1 MKYRFLLAI
10 TVVTTVIASFYFLT
24 LGSINITFKEVIE
37 LAFSE
42 ENNPLKVILFNI
54 RFPRIITSILIGM
67 MLAGSGTIT
76 QTVFRNSL
84 ADPYIIGISSS
95 ATFGAVLA
103 YILNFSES
111 TYGIFGFICSLITSI
126 IIFKISNFT
135 SNTNVSN
142 LLIIGIA
149 ISALLGAFTSFTIYF
164 IGEDSFKIIMWTMGY
179 LGYFSWEKIA
189 ILLLPLIFSSFYFYI
204 KRFEL
209 DLLLCSE
216 EEAFAMGIDTKKLK
230 LKLLVISS
238 LIVGFSVA
246 FTGMIGF
253 VGIIIPHIV
262 RLLVKN
268 SNRKVIPLAMLLG
281 GLFLLISDTIAR
293 IIIEPTEVP
302 IGVITAFLG
311 APFFLFLAF
320 KRRKV

>member
-149 ISALLGAFTSFTIYF
+149 ISALLGAFTSFAIYF
-164 IGEDSFKIIMWTMGY
+164 IGEDSFKIIM
-179 LGYFSWEKIA
+179 
-189 ILLLPLIFSSFYFYI
+189 
-204 KRFEL
+204 
-209 DLLLCSE
+209 
-216 EEAFAMGIDTKKLK
+216 
-230 LKLLVISS
+230 
-238 LIVGFSVA
+238 
-246 FTGMIGF
+246 
-253 VGIIIPHIV
+253 
-262 RLLVKN
+262 
-268 SNRKVIPLAMLLG
+268 
-281 GLFLLISDTIAR
+281 
-293 IIIEPTEVP
+293 
-302 IGVITAFLG
+302 
-311 APFFLFLAF
+311 
-320 KRRKV
+320 